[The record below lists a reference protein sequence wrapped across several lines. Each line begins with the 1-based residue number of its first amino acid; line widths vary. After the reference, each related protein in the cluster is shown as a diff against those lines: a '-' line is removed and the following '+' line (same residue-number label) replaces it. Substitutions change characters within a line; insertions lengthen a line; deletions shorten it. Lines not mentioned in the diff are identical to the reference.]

1 MQQLSIRQLQIS
13 NTTLLQNAKL
23 LQKDGASTYYLLND
37 RIIKTVVKLANEET
51 IKSEGNIY
59 NKEADVNV
67 TLYESKKLQLS
78 EIKRL
83 TSSKSA
89 LNKSDSAMNKSGN
102 IKAKLKV
109 KYTWTTIKNKELLR
123 LISATSSYKKII
135 QGEGVVPQKSKL
147 YWRADGTIYTN
158 NVAGKR
164 GTLGK
169 TTNYSKPTFSNVT
182 LMPSTKKIDPV
193 TAGVEYTLY
202 CTRGVTIKVNIPFV

>member
-1 MQQLSIRQLQIS
+1 M
-13 NTTLLQNAKL
+13 
-23 LQKDGASTYYLLND
+23 
-37 RIIKTVVKLANEET
+37 VKLANEET

-109 KYTWTTIKNKELLR
+109 KYTMDYNK
-123 LISATSSYKKII
+123 K
-135 QGEGVVPQKSKL
+135 
-147 YWRADGTIYTN
+147 
-158 NVAGKR
+158 
-164 GTLGK
+164 
-169 TTNYSKPTFSNVT
+169 
-182 LMPSTKKIDPV
+182 
-193 TAGVEYTLY
+193 
-202 CTRGVTIKVNIPFV
+202 